1 MTSKRLA
8 TVIGIL
14 AAVAAASG
22 FAEDQ
27 KPAPTTP
34 AATAAAPP
42 AALAALGAGQAL
54 STGAL
59 GEQRATAKLEIDKVT
74 INAPTQNGV
83 VAGNAAINTTNGA
96 NSIGG
101 TAFSGASGLV
111 NTIQNTGNNVLI
123 QNSTI
128 VNVSVAP

>member
-1 MTSKRLA
+1 MSSKRFA
-8 TVIGIL
+8 AVIGIL
-14 AAVAAASG
+14 AAAAAASA
-22 FAEDQ
+22 FADD
-27 KPAPTTP
+27 KKP
-34 AATAAAPP
+34 AATPPSAAPP
-42 AALAALGAGQAL
+42 AALTALGEGKAL
-54 STGAL
+54 STDAL
-59 GEQRATAKLEIDKVT
+59 GEQRAKAKLEIDKVT

-101 TAFSGASGLV
+101 TAFSGAAGLV

>member
-1 MTSKRLA
+1 VTSKRFA
-8 TVIGIL
+8 AVIGV
-14 AAVAAASG
+14 VAAAFSAG
-22 FAEDQ
+22 ALAEDQ
-27 KPAPTTP
+27 KAAP
-34 AATAAAPP
+34 AAPAAAPP
-42 AALAALGAGQAL
+42 VLAVLGAGKPLTAD
-54 STGAL
+54 AL
-59 GEQRATAKLEIDKVT
+59 GDQRAKAKLEIDQIT

-96 NSIGG
+96 NSIGD

-111 NTIQNTGNNVLI
+111 NAIQNTGNNVLI